1 MIKPRKKLTTTI
13 VTQVVTMLIALAASR
28 GFDVAPD
35 VQAAIIVIGMAIVA
49 YIQKS
54 YNLGQG
60 IADQGK
66 ESKNGS

>member
-13 VTQVVTMLIALAASR
+13 VTQVVTMLIALAASY
-28 GFDVAPD
+28 GLDVSPD
-35 VQAAIIVIGMAIVA
+35 VQGAIIVLGIAIVA

-54 YNLGQG
+54 YNIGQG